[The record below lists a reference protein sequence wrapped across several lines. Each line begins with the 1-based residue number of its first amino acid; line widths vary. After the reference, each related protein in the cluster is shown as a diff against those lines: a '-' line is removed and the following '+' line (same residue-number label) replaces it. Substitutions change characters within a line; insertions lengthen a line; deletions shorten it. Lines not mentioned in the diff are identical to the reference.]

1 MYSAVSSY
9 SQVGD
14 NGIISLSTSFNHWI
28 PRLLPLNGPRF
39 IAPYWADTDN
49 RGIGEIYYRQ
59 TRNPVLLARA
69 TNEIQRTFPL
79 HKDVIITNLVIVTW
93 DEVGYY
99 NLGTN
104 KVCTQDQVMTVSS

>member
-1 MYSAVSSY
+1 M
-9 SQVGD
+9 
-14 NGIISLSTSFNHWI
+14 NNFFNPRIPIS
-28 PRLLPLNGPRF
+28 LPLNGSRF

-69 TNEIQRTFPL
+69 TNEIQRAFPL
-79 HKDVIITNLVIVTW
+79 HQDVIITNLVIVTW

-99 NLGTN
+99 NNGTN
-104 KVCTQDQVMTVSS
+104 KVCT